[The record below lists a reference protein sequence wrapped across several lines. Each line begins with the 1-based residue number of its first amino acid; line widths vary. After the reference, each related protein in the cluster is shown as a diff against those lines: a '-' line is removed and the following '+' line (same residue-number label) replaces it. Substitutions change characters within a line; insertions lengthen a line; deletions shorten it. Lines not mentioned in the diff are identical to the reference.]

1 MVKCRMLLAVF
12 VAAACAAVLA
22 PRAGALANAQHTTYL
37 KFNSPVSLP
46 GVTLAPGTYIF
57 ELANPASGAD
67 VVSVVSRDRSVAYF
81 TGLTRA
87 IARPRGLPATQ
98 SLSFGESAVGTPPAI
113 TAWWRENERVG
124 RQFLYPSAD

>member
-1 MVKCRMLLAVF
+1 MVKCRVML

-22 PRAGALANAQHTTYL
+22 PRAGILASRQHTAYL

-57 ELANPASGAD
+57 EVANPAGAAD

-87 IARPRGLPATQ
+87 ITRPRGLPAAQ

-113 TAWWRENERVG
+113 TAWWQQNERVG
-124 RQFLYPSAD
+124 RQFLYPHAN